1 MLSKGNLIVISAP
14 SGAGKTTLREE
25 LRKLMPDLAYSVSM
39 TTRSPRGP
47 EKDGKDYYFV
57 SKEVFRDGI
66 GKDEFVEWAEV
77 HSNLYGSPREFV
89 ERRLAEGKD
98 LLLDVDVQGALK
110 IKKQFPSALLIFIC
124 APSMA
129 VLEKRLRDRRTDS
142 SEEVRERL
150 VTATKE
156 MSYSEDY
163 DHIIINENL
172 KAALAELEGIVT
184 KYRESRKGVR
194 KNSGSSN

>member
-25 LRKLMPDLAYSVSM
+25 LKKLMPDLAYSVSM

-66 GKDEFVEWAEV
+66 GKDRFVEWAEV